1 MHEMG
6 RFAFMMRLKDESV
19 IEEYERLHV
28 DIGDAVRAAHTR
40 AGFRNYSIYRAGL
53 DLFGY
58 YEADDPAG
66 CLTRIEHEPIMKEWW
81 AKTNPLMRTDG
92 GKPLFKPIPEV
103 FHMD

>member
-1 MHEMG
+1 MQ
-6 RFAFMMRLKDESV
+6 RFAFMMRLRDESV

-40 AGFRNYSIYRAGL
+40 AGFGNYSIFRCGL

-58 YEADDPAG
+58 YEAEDAAG
-66 CLTRIEHEPIMKEWW
+66 CLLRIADEPVMEQWW
-81 AKTNPLMRTDG
+81 AKTNPLMMTDG
-92 GKPLFKPIPEV
+92 TKPLFKPIPEV